1 MSDLTQLW
9 MKLGAD
15 FESVLPKSVIYSTN
29 HIPLQNWEYLIRI
42 VGLPPELIF
51 RNITGSIITL

>member
-1 MSDLTQLW
+1 

-15 FESVLPKSVIYSTN
+15 FESVLPKSVIYSSN
-29 HIPLQNWEYLIRI
+29 HIPLQKWEYLIRI
-42 VGLPPELIF
+42 VGLPPEPIF